1 MKKRKMMVIV
11 IAIAIAVA
19 CCHHSSKKE
28 KTNLQLPSKEASVPY
43 VPTAFSDMSLFPG
56 NVFQF
61 LINHL

>member
-11 IAIAIAVA
+11 LAIAITIA
-19 CCHHSSKKE
+19 CCHQSNKKE
-28 KTNLQLPSKEASVPY
+28 KTKQQLPAKEASVPY

>member
-1 MKKRKMMVIV
+1 MKKRKKMVIV
-11 IAIAIAVA
+11 IAIAVAVA
-19 CCHHSSKKE
+19 CTHHYNKKE
-28 KTNLQLPSKEASVPY
+28 KNQKQLPAKEASIPY

>member
-1 MKKRKMMVIV
+1 MKKRKKMVIV
-11 IAIAIAVA
+11 IAIAVAVA
-19 CCHHSSKKE
+19 CTHHSIKKE
-28 KTNLQLPSKEASVPY
+28 KSQKQLPAKEASVPY